1 MFWLAI
7 SSKACRSSIINFP
20 LRVAINWDTP
30 NFGQTQLPSRHTQFA
45 IRSMFGWGTLT
56 QHTNGPGSSGLPGWF
71 PWHVYWAAWGAG
83 FDPGQDCIRVLRR
96 QMPTISISLHTSTTF
111 IAILPVIPLGRR
123 LSTDYAGGQLLMMM
137 VVMLVMRMP
146 MSMPTRTWFV
156 TPISDYDVEH
166 VHVNC
171 LYHFHPFPCCFVC
184 FLVAVHHF
192 PVLRHDQILTPYDC
206 SGNLK
211 SWCGHSGDLMLY
223 TKGLL

>member
-1 MFWLAI
+1 M
-7 SSKACRSSIINFP
+7 
-20 LRVAINWDTP
+20 AINWDTP
-30 NFGQTQLPSRHTQFA
+30 NFGQTQWPSRHTHTICHNCHNIHFWLRHIDPARQWA
-45 IRSMFGWGTLT
+45 RVLGIARVVSMTRLLGCL
-56 QHTNGPGSSGLPGWF
+56 
-71 PWHVYWAAWGAG
+71 AG

-171 LYHFHPFPCCFVC
+171 LYHFHPFHSLSLLFCV

-211 SWCGHSGDLMLY
+211 SWCGHPGDLMLY